1 MELKRGWW
9 KQNDGGH
16 SFLAGELNGVWYGV
30 DSDHELNS
38 WNADADGLS
47 SQAYDIPGFTLT
59 GIYCG
64 DGPEPVEPVQQPD
77 PRDAEIE
84 RLKAENEKLQSFK
97 TAYMEWSDKTD
108 WIQNKK
114 DLPAKYLG
122 WHLAD
127 VLKAEIERL
136 TGDISENKDA
146 VIMLA
151 KDLSDMRHQ
160 RNQLQK
166 ECNRLT
172 RIIGDH

>member
-84 RLKAENEKLQSFK
+84 RLKAENEKLLNAINSQS
-97 TAYMEWSDKTD
+97 S
-108 WIQNKK
+108 
-114 DLPAKYLG
+114 
-122 WHLAD
+122 
-127 VLKAEIERL
+127 EI
-136 TGDISENKDA
+136 
-146 VIMLA
+146 
-151 KDLSDMRHQ
+151 
-160 RNQLQK
+160 
-166 ECNRLT
+166 NRLLT
-172 RIIGDH
+172 RCQRLDVKLATIKSEYNNLKRIIGDH